1 MLAGPRRHG
10 MAREVR
16 LRLVIVE
23 GARWPGMSTDQS
35 EPTTSVPTSISA
47 KRRQVAID
55 GLNQILDGNRRFAAC
70 EPNLHQVTPQQ
81 RAALVDGQYP
91 VAVVLGCV
99 DSRVPPEVILDQDV
113 GDLLTVRTAGQSLSG
128 VALGSMEF
136 GTNALGIPLVV
147 VLGHTNCGAVLAA
160 IGGTDLT
167 GHLGELIG
175 EVAGRL
181 VNVVGDD
188 PVRATGGNLAAT
200 VKALRDLGTLE
211 FEGEPAYVVGILYD
225 LATGLVSVTDDAG
238 LLEA

>member
-1 MLAGPRRHG
+1 
-10 MAREVR
+10 
-16 LRLVIVE
+16 
-23 GARWPGMSTDQS
+23 MSIDQS
-35 EPTTSVPTSISA
+35 EESVCDAPRLTPA
-47 KRRQVAID
+47 ERRRAAIA
-55 GLNQILDGNRRFAAC
+55 GLNQILDGNRRFAAG
-70 EPNLHQVTPQQ
+70 EPNLHHVTPEK
-81 RAALVDGQYP
+81 RASLLNGQYP

-99 DSRVPPEVILDQDV
+99 DSRVPPEVILDQGV

-200 VKALRDLGTLE
+200 VKALRDLDTLR

>member
-1 MLAGPRRHG
+1 
-10 MAREVR
+10 
-16 LRLVIVE
+16 
-23 GARWPGMSTDQS
+23 MSTDHRE
-35 EPTTSVPTSISA
+35 EPASYAPTLTPTE
-47 KRRQVAID
+47 RRQAAID
-55 GLNQILDGNRRFAAC
+55 GLNQILEGNRRFAES
-70 EPNLHQVTPQQ
+70 EPNMHLVTPQQ
-81 RAALVDGQYP
+81 RAELVNGQHP

-99 DSRVPPEVILDQDV
+99 DSRVPPEVILDQGV

-200 VKALRDLGTLE
+200 VKALRDLDTLR
-211 FEGEPAYVVGILYD
+211 FDGDPAYVVGILYD

-238 LLEA
+238 LLEP